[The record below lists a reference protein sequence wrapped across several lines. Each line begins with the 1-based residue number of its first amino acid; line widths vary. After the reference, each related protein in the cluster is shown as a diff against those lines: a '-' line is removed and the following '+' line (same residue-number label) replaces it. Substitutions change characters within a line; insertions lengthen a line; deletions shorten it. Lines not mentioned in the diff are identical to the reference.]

1 MLAEA
6 TPKEQE
12 YLKNFFKYTF
22 FLSYFG
28 YTIFGDKPVSFE
40 TINLNRKLELPE
52 TADYMDILHIFDK
65 YKLKECWQAWEKF
78 SHNLNLKK
86 FTISSYKSSLDKNY
100 LEFMIINHEAFK
112 KVVKDNIQD
121 FHKVLGSS
129 FTPDQILDEY
139 RKGSGE
145 IFNLIRNHDALFG
158 ILLGYGKLN
167 AWEYMRCGGGE
178 NMNVSFAYDQ
188 TQTDTSRILKLYFCV
203 LANTKETSDLRIA
216 YEKQRQEINKIY
228 QSENFLELLLLKL
241 TGGYSLFFQPTTLL
255 KEIWAVI
262 HIIFAIC
269 LALILFSSHIFS
281 LT

>member
-1 MLAEA
+1 
-6 TPKEQE
+6 
-12 YLKNFFKYTF
+12 
-22 FLSYFG
+22 
-28 YTIFGDKPVSFE
+28 
-40 TINLNRKLELPE
+40 
-52 TADYMDILHIFDK
+52 
-65 YKLKECWQAWEKF
+65 
-78 SHNLNLKK
+78 
-86 FTISSYKSSLDKNY
+86 
-100 LEFMIINHEAFK
+100 
-112 KVVKDNIQD
+112 
-121 FHKVLGSS
+121 
-129 FTPDQILDEY
+129 
-139 RKGSGE
+139 
-145 IFNLIRNHDALFG
+145 
-158 ILLGYGKLN
+158 
-167 AWEYMRCGGGE
+167 
-178 NMNVSFAYDQ
+178 MNVSFAYDQ